1 MTDGYTIEWETRDG
15 RAMSVTAPNAA
26 DAVAMYRE
34 LSGSTVGAASEGVE
48 AFRKYW
54 QAQVDDE

>member
-1 MTDGYTIEWETRDG
+1 MSDDYTIEWETRDG
-15 RAMSVTAPNAA
+15 RAMSVSAPNGS

-34 LSGSTVGAASEGVE
+34 LSVLTVGGTSEEIE
-48 AFRKYW
+48 AFREYW

>member
-1 MTDGYTIEWETRDG
+1 MTDDYTIEWETRDG
-15 RAMSVTAPNAA
+15 RTITVTAPNGA

-34 LSGSTVGAASEGVE
+34 LSALTVGATSEEVE

>member
-1 MTDGYTIEWETRDG
+1 MTDDYTIEWETRDG
-15 RAMSVTAPNAA
+15 RSITVTAPNGS

-34 LSGSTVGAASEGVE
+34 LSVSTVGWTSEELE

>member
-15 RAMSVTAPNAA
+15 RTITVTAPNGS

-34 LSGSTVGAASEGVE
+34 LSVLTVGTSEELE
-48 AFRKYW
+48 AFREYW

>member
-1 MTDGYTIEWETRDG
+1 MSNDYTIEWETRDG
-15 RAMSVTAPNAA
+15 RTMSVTAANGL

-34 LSGSTVGAASEGVE
+34 LSVLTVGGTSEEIE
-48 AFRKYW
+48 AFREYW